1 MRCLGSVYDGVDP
14 LAETPRTP
22 SSVNPIVATW
32 PLLLGMGILMLGAGL
47 QSTLLGVRATSEG
60 FPTLVTGIVM
70 SCYYVGYLVG
80 TRLAPQLLRRVG
92 PVRVFATL
100 AALASVAVLV
110 HGAWVQPVPWAL
122 MRLLSG
128 ICFAGIYV
136 VAESWL
142 NHRASSTNRGQLLAI
157 YMLVLYVGLG
167 GAQFLLVLS
176 SPQTTEPFML
186 VSALISAAMVPIVA
200 SAQEVARPPVPQ
212 RVRFRDLYRNSPLG
226 VVAVAVSGM
235 ISSIIFSMGP
245 VYARLS
251 GFGTRGVAE
260 FMGVSILAAVLTQYP
275 IGRLSDRIDRRTVIA
290 SMCLLATLVAAAI
303 EVSGPLPRLAFLA
316 LAALFSGAALTL
328 YSLSVSHVNDKLDP
342 SQMVAASSAL
352 LLINGTAAAFGPV
365 IAGGLM
371 TAFTARAYFAIL
383 GTLTAA
389 LTLFDMWRKLQ
400 RRPVPQSQK
409 GPFINTRDL
418 ITSVGLDP
426 APMAGVE
433 PLELPPAPAVP
444 KVGRSAS
451 AGSASTLE

>member
-1 MRCLGSVYDGVDP
+1 MMCLAARKRSQNSP
-14 LAETPRTP
+14 
-22 SSVNPIVATW
+22 SVNPFRATW

-47 QSTLLGVRATSEG
+47 QSTLLGVRATIEA
-60 FPTLVTGIVM
+60 FPTIVTGIIM
-70 SCYYVGYLVG
+70 SCYYVGYLAG
-80 TRLAPQLLRRVG
+80 TRLAPQLLQRVG

-110 HGAWVQPVPWAL
+110 HGAWVHPGPWAL

-167 GAQFLLVLS
+167 SAQFLLVLS
-176 SPQTTEPFML
+176 SPQSVEPFML

-200 SAQEVARPPVPQ
+200 SAQEVRAPAAPQ

-260 FMGVSILAAVLTQYP
+260 FMAVSIFAAVLTQYP
-275 IGRLSDRIDRRTVIA
+275 VGRLSDRLDRRTVIA
-290 SMCLLATLVAAAI
+290 TMCLLGTIVAAAI
-303 EVSGPLPRLAFLA
+303 ELFGRQPRVVFLTMV
-316 LAALFSGAALTL
+316 ALFSGAALTL
-328 YSLSVSHVNDKLDP
+328 YSLSVSHVNDKLEP
-342 SQMVAASSAL
+342 SQMVAASSEL

-365 IAGGLM
+365 LTGGLM
-371 TAFTARAYFAIL
+371 AAFGARAYFGTL
-383 GTLTAA
+383 GTLTGA
-389 LTLFDMWRKLQ
+389 LTLFDLWRKV
-400 RRPVPQSQK
+400 RRDPVPQSQK
-409 GPFINTRDL
+409 GRFINTREFV
-418 ITSVGLDP
+418 TAAGLDP
-426 APMAGVE
+426 APMAGAE
-433 PLELPPAPAVP
+433 PLELPPA
-444 KVGRSAS
+444 GRAQVR
-451 AGSASTLE
+451 

>member
-1 MRCLGSVYDGVDP
+1 L
-14 LAETPRTP
+14 
-22 SSVNPIVATW
+22 NPIFATW

-47 QSTLLGVRATSEG
+47 QSTLLGVRATIEA
-60 FPTLVTGIVM
+60 FPTSVTGIIM

-80 TRLAPQLLRRVG
+80 TRLAPRLMRRVG

-100 AALASVAVLV
+100 AALASVAVLAHGLWV
-110 HGAWVQPVPWAL
+110 HPAPWAL

-142 NHRASSTNRGQLLAI
+142 NHRASKTNRGQLLAL

-176 SPQTTEPFML
+176 SPQSTEPFML

-200 SAQEVARPPVPQ
+200 SAQEAAAPAVPQ
-212 RVRFRDLYRNSPLG
+212 RVRFRELYRNSPLG
-226 VVAVAVSGM
+226 VVAVAFSGM

-251 GFGTRGVAE
+251 GFGTRGVAA
-260 FMGVSILAAVLTQYP
+260 FMAVSIFAAVLTQYP
-275 IGRLSDRIDRRTVIA
+275 VGRLSDRVDRRTVIG
-290 SMCLLATLVAAAI
+290 SVCLLATLVAATI
-303 EVSGPLPRLAFLA
+303 EVLTPLPRSLFLL

-328 YSLSVSHVNDKLDP
+328 YSLSVSHVNDKLEP

-365 IAGGLM
+365 ITGAVMG
-371 TAFTARAYFAIL
+371 AFGARAYFGIL
-383 GTLTAA
+383 GTLTGTLA
-389 LTLFDMWRKLQ
+389 LFDVWRKL
-400 RRPVPQSQK
+400 RRSPVPKSQK
-409 GPFINTRDL
+409 GPFINTREL
-418 ITSVGLDP
+418 ITAPGLEP
-426 APMAGVE
+426 ARVSGIASSAT
-433 PLELPPAPAVP
+433 LP
-444 KVGRSAS
+444 
-451 AGSASTLE
+451 AGSEPHRRSDR